1 MLDSRGHK
9 CTTIRF
15 KSRTTYKVARKRNS
29 NVLICKLG
37 CFTTNQYLP
46 IGSVFISYLKKNTD
60 RFLHVVTIIKTQ
72 SMVRIWCIK
81 LQESDELNGVESV
94 VGTPRRPLSPNSA
107 SRDPAKPAAPV
118 DYSRYV
124 RRYSSALECSSSYCK
139 DLNYRSVKRLINT
152 YLYMNKIN
160 TPRNNG
166 SRLYFLYLIAYNIT
180 HSYQYY
186 N

>member
-1 MLDSRGHK
+1 MLLQPTNISQ
-9 CTTIRF
+9 
-15 KSRTTYKVARKRNS
+15 
-29 NVLICKLG
+29 LG
-37 CFTTNQYLP
+37 VCLFP
-46 IGSVFISYLKKNTD
+46 ISKQNTD
-60 RFLHVVTIIKTQ
+60 RFQRVVTILKTQ
-72 SMVRIWCIK
+72 SMVGLWCIK

-107 SRDPAKPAAPV
+107 SRDPAKPSAPV

-160 TPRNNG
+160 TTRNNG
-166 SRLYFLYLIAYNIT
+166 SMLYFLYLIAKIFEEY
-180 HSYQYY
+180 
-186 N
+186 

>member
-1 MLDSRGHK
+1 ML
-9 CTTIRF
+9 
-15 KSRTTYKVARKRNS
+15 
-29 NVLICKLG
+29 LQP
-37 CFTTNQYLP
+37 TNIFQLWACLFP
-46 IGSVFISYLKKNTD
+46 ISKQNTD
-60 RFLHVVTIIKTQ
+60 CFQRVVTIIKTQ
-72 SMVRIWCIK
+72 SMVCLWCIN

-152 YLYMNKIN
+152 YLYINKIN

-166 SRLYFLYLIAYNIT
+166 SMLYFLYLITLLIVINIIT
-180 HSYQYY
+180 NFLRFLKNIKYFLELIYT
-186 N
+186 